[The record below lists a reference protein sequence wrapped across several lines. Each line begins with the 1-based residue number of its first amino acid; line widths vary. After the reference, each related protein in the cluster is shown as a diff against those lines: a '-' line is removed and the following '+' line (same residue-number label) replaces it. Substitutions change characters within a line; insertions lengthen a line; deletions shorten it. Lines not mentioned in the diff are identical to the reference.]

1 MIHQRLLP
9 PRLLVGVALL
19 FTIIVIGIAGFTLA
33 GLSWV
38 DALLT
43 TVSAV
48 TTVGYAS
55 PRALSTGAKV
65 FNTALILA
73 GVSTGV
79 YVLGS
84 LTEFLM
90 EGGLHGSWQQRKVLR
105 RMQELEDHYIISGFG
120 RVGQRAAIQLR
131 DSNAPFIVV
140 DTNPETITVARG
152 QGFLC
157 HEGDATRNVVLEA
170 VGVKRARGLLACA
183 DSDVNNVYV
192 VLAARALNPEL
203 YIVARAADPD
213 AEQNLYNAGASRVVS
228 PYTMA
233 GNRMAHLAVQP
244 MAADFIDVVIH
255 GQNLGVQIEERVI
268 PPGGP
273 LVDRA
278 VGNIRNR
285 ELAGGHVLAVEHEGQ
300 LITFVEDDLILSAND
315 RILVAGTSEQLAHFD
330 STAG

>member
-1 MIHQRLLP
+1 MLNQGLLPRRLLAG
-9 PRLLVGVALL
+9 VGFLAL
-19 FTIIVIGIAGFTLA
+19 IIALGIAGFMLA
-33 GLSWV
+33 GLSAV

-55 PRALSTGAKV
+55 PRTLSTSAKV
-65 FNTALILA
+65 FNAVLILA
-73 GVSTGV
+73 GVGTGI

-84 LTEFLM
+84 LTEFLV
-90 EGGLHGSWQQRKVLR
+90 EGGLHGSWRRRKAVR
-105 RMQELEDHYIISGFG
+105 QMQELDDHYIISGFG
-120 RVGQRAAIQLR
+120 RVGQRVATQLTAA
-131 DSNAPFIVV
+131 NAPFVIV
-140 DTNPETITVARG
+140 DTNLETIAVA
-152 QGFLC
+152 QGHGYLC

-183 DSDVNNVYV
+183 DSDVHNVYV
-192 VLAARALNPEL
+192 VLAARALNPDL

-268 PPGGP
+268 PAGGP
-273 LVDRA
+273 LVNRA
-278 VGNIRNR
+278 VGNIRTR
-285 ELAGGHVLAVEHEGQ
+285 ELAGGHVLAVEHEGR
-300 LITFVEDDLILSAND
+300 LITFVEDDLILAAND

-330 STAG
+330 ATAG

>member
-1 MIHQRLLP
+1 MVHQRLLP
-9 PRLLVGVALL
+9 RRLVVGVALL
-19 FTIIVIGIAGFTLA
+19 AAIIVVGIVGFMVA
-33 GLSWV
+33 GLSAA

-55 PRALSTGAKV
+55 PRALSAGAKL

-73 GVSTGV
+73 GVGTGV

-84 LTEFLM
+84 LTEFLV
-90 EGGLHGSWQQRKVLR
+90 EGGIHGNWQHRKGLR
-105 RMQELEDHYIISGFG
+105 RMQELEHHYIISGFG
-120 RVGQRAAIQLR
+120 RVGQRVAMQLA
-131 DSNAPFIVV
+131 DSSAPFVIV
-140 DTNPETITVARG
+140 DTNPDTIAVAHG
-152 QGFLC
+152 HGFLC
-157 HEGDATRNVVLEA
+157 HEGDATRNVVLEV

-192 VLAARALNPEL
+192 VLAARALNPDL

-268 PPGGP
+268 PPDGP

-285 ELAGGHVLAVEHEGQ
+285 ELAGGHVLAVEHDGQ

-315 RILVAGTSEQLAHFD
+315 RILVAGTSDQLAHFD
-330 STAG
+330 ATAG

>member
-1 MIHQRLLP
+1 MAGIALLGIIIV
-9 PRLLVGVALL
+9 VGVAGLM
-19 FTIIVIGIAGFTLA
+19 VA
-33 GLSWV
+33 GLSAV

-55 PRALSTGAKV
+55 PRTLSTSAKI
-65 FNTALILA
+65 FTTALILA
-73 GVSTGV
+73 GVGTGF

-84 LTEFLM
+84 LTEFLV
-90 EGGLHGSWQQRKVLR
+90 EGGLHGSWKQRRAVK

-120 RVGQRAAIQLR
+120 RVGQRVATQLTAA
-131 DSNAPFIVV
+131 NAPFVIV
-140 DTNPETITVARG
+140 DTNLETLAIARG
-152 QGFLC
+152 HGFLC

-170 VGVKRARGLLACA
+170 VGVKRANGLLACA

-192 VLAARALNPEL
+192 VLAARALNPDL

-255 GQNLGVQIEERVI
+255 GQNLGVQIEERII

-278 VGNIRNR
+278 VGNIRNA
-285 ELAGGHVLAVEHEGQ
+285 ELAGGHVLAVEHEGR

-330 STAG
+330 ATAG

>member
-1 MIHQRLLP
+1 MVYQRLLP
-9 PRLLVGVALL
+9 RRLLAGLALL
-19 FTIIVIGIAGFTLA
+19 ALIIVVGIAGFMAA
-33 GLSWV
+33 GLSAV

-55 PRALSTGAKV
+55 PRPLSVGAKV
-65 FNTALILA
+65 FNAALILA
-73 GVSTGV
+73 GVGTGI

-90 EGGLHGSWQQRKVLR
+90 EGGLHGSWQQRRAVR
-105 RMQELEDHYIISGFG
+105 RMHELVDHYIVSGFG
-120 RVGQRAAIQLR
+120 RVGQRVATQLAAA
-131 DSNAPFIVV
+131 NAPFVIV
-140 DTNPETITVARG
+140 DTNLEMIAVARAH
-152 QGFLC
+152 GFLC

-192 VLAARALNPEL
+192 VLAARALNPDL
-203 YIVARAADPD
+203 YIVARAANPD

-255 GQNLGVQIEERVI
+255 GQNLGVQIEERII

-285 ELAGGHVLAVEHEGQ
+285 ELAGGHVLAVEHDGQ

-315 RILVAGTSEQLAHFD
+315 RILVAGTSDQLAHFD
-330 STAG
+330 ATAG

>member
-1 MIHQRLLP
+1 MVYQRLV
-9 PRLLVGVALL
+9 PRRLVAGVALL
-19 FTIIVIGIAGFTLA
+19 ALIILVGIVGFMVS
-33 GLSWV
+33 GLSAV

-55 PRALSTGAKV
+55 PRPLSAGAKV
-65 FNTALILA
+65 FSAVLILA
-73 GVSTGV
+73 GVGTGI

-90 EGGLHGSWQQRKVLR
+90 EGGLHGTWKHRRGVR
-105 RMQELEDHYIISGFG
+105 RMHELADHYIISGFG
-120 RVGQRAAIQLR
+120 RVGQRVATQLAAA
-131 DSNAPFIVV
+131 NAPFVIV
-140 DTNPETITVARG
+140 DTNLEMIAVA
-152 QGFLC
+152 QSHGFLC

-170 VGVKRARGLLACA
+170 VGVTRARGLLACA

-192 VLAARALNPEL
+192 VLAARALNSDL

-285 ELAGGHVLAVEHEGQ
+285 ELAGGHVLAVEHDGQ

-315 RILVAGTSEQLAHFD
+315 RILVAGTSDQLAHFD
-330 STAG
+330 ATAG